1 MNNKNTGNGKTGLI
15 ILSVICIALIAVSF
29 ISSSA
34 MTPLS
39 AATGFVISPIQ
50 KGMNSLGSF
59 LSGFSANMTD
69 SAALRE
75 ENHELREKVDTL
87 TAENSKLVL
96 DKEELERLQELLD
109 LKEEYSEYDSIG
121 ARVISKGSGNWF
133 NSFTIDKGT
142 SDGISVDCNVMS
154 GAGLVGIVT
163 ATGPNWS
170 TVRAI
175 IDDNSNVSAMIST
188 TSDTC
193 IIAGNLALIDE
204 GTLSL
209 VKLTDDNNHVHVGD
223 KVVTS
228 NISEKYLPGILIGY
242 ISELNNDA
250 NNLTKSGTVTPV
262 VDFRHLQEVLVI
274 RTLKQYVISDGETA
288 PTLPA
293 VPTGNQTI
301 LTAPRRQEGTGE
313 AGTEADGSAREENAE
328 AADQAEGADGSA
340 QAEAAELSPEGGE
353 AAADAENG
361 GEGNAQ

>member
-1 MNNKNTGNGKTGLI
+1 MNNRNSGNGKTGLI

-34 MTPLS
+34 MTPLT

-69 SAALRE
+69 SATLRE
-75 ENHELREKVDTL
+75 ENQVLREKVDTL

-109 LKEEYSEYDSIG
+109 LKEEYSEYDSVG

-133 NSFTIDKGT
+133 NTFTIDKGT
-142 SDGISVDCNVMS
+142 GDGISVDCNVMS

-163 ATGPNWS
+163 AVGPNWS

-274 RTLKQYVISDGETA
+274 RTLKQYVVSDGEVA

-293 VPTGNQTI
+293 VPGNQTI
-301 LTAPRRQEGTGE
+301 LTAPRGQEAGAEVQTEGDAGTGTDE
-313 AGTEADGSAREENAE
+313 NPDAGAEADGAGDAGNGEE
-328 AADQAEGADGSA
+328 G
-340 QAEAAELSPEGGE
+340 
-353 AAADAENG
+353 AADAGNG
-361 GEGNAQ
+361 GEGTAQ

>member
-1 MNNKNTGNGKTGLI
+1 MNNRNSGNGKTGLI

-34 MTPLS
+34 MTPLT

-69 SAALRE
+69 SATLRE
-75 ENHELREKVDTL
+75 ENQVLREKVDTL

-109 LKEEYSEYDSIG
+109 LKEEYSEYDSVG

-133 NSFTIDKGT
+133 NTFTT
-142 SDGISVDCNVMS
+142 
-154 GAGLVGIVT
+154 T
-163 ATGPNWS
+163 AIGP
-170 TVRAI
+170 
-175 IDDNSNVSAMIST
+175 AMIST

-274 RTLKQYVISDGETA
+274 RTLKQYVVSDGEVA

-293 VPTGNQTI
+293 VPGNQTI
-301 LTAPRRQEGTGE
+301 LTAPRGQEAGAEVQTEGDAGTGTDE
-313 AGTEADGSAREENAE
+313 NPDAGAEADGAGDAGNGEE
-328 AADQAEGADGSA
+328 G
-340 QAEAAELSPEGGE
+340 
-353 AAADAENG
+353 AADAGNG
-361 GEGNAQ
+361 GEGTAQ